1 MQTPGFKQGADD
13 LGGVDPIA
21 HVEDAASAR
30 MRLAQLVGQGSGP
43 AVGYYVY
50 RRDALKSLGQKG
62 RNGYARVSET
72 VGPQDAC
79 RKGSISKVLVFCD
92 YSGNALAPLHDAS
105 QH

>member
-1 MQTPGFKQGADD
+1 MGAIHAVAYEGQPVEGIALGMQAPGFKQGADA

-43 AVGYYVY
+43 AVWYYVY

-72 VGPQDAC
+72 VGP
-79 RKGSISKVLVFCD
+79 
-92 YSGNALAPLHDAS
+92 
-105 QH
+105 